1 MQCAEETMSNNTIA
15 ANVTDEFYAAGD
27 DAIAGYGG
35 QFMIGDGASPEAF
48 EAVAGVVKINL
59 PAQTSTDVK
68 TTHLRS
74 PNRHEEHR
82 AGMRDTP
89 AFTVEL
95 VWLPYHRSQ
104 SLAGGGSGAFADGG
118 LAAMA
123 ADGLPRNMRFVAND
137 GSPATTLDLRG
148 YVATFAPGEIN
159 KDGTIPATAT
169 IQPTQAP
176 TLPA

>member
-1 MQCAEETMSNNTIA
+1 MSNNTVA
-15 ANVTDEFYAAGD
+15 ADVSGTFYAAGN

-35 QFMIGDGASPEAF
+35 QFMVGDGASPENF
-48 EAVAGVVKINL
+48 EAVAGVVKIPL
-59 PAQTSTDVK
+59 PAQSSTDVK

-95 VWLPYHRSQ
+95 IWLPYHPSQ
-104 SLAGGGSGAFADGG
+104 SVAGGGSGSFTTGG

-123 ADGLPRNMRFVAND
+123 ADGLNRNFRFVAND
-137 GSPATTLDLRG
+137 GSPATTLDIRG
-148 YVATFAPGEIN
+148 YVATFAPGEVN
-159 KDGTIPATAT
+159 KDGTIPATCT
-169 IQPTQAP
+169 IQPAQAP

>member
-1 MQCAEETMSNNTIA
+1 MPSNTIQQD
-15 ANVTDEFYAAGD
+15 VTGDFYAAGD
-27 DAIAGYGG
+27 DAVAGYGG
-35 QFMIGDGASPEAF
+35 QFLVGDDGSPEGF
-48 EAVAGVVKINL
+48 TAVAGVMKIPL
-59 PAQTSTDVK
+59 PAQSSTDIK

-95 VWLPYHRSQ
+95 LWLPYHVSQ
-104 SLAGGGSGAFADGG
+104 SVAGGGTGAFSGGG

-123 ADGLPRNMRFVAND
+123 ADGLNRNFKFVAND
-137 GSPATTLDLRG
+137 GSPATTLVIRG
-148 YVATFAPGEIN
+148 YVATFAPGEVN
-159 KDGTIPATAT
+159 KDGVIMATCT
-169 IQPTQAP
+169 IQPAAAP

>member
-1 MQCAEETMSNNTIA
+1 MASNTIA
-15 ANVTDEFYAAGD
+15 SNVTDTFYAAGD
-27 DAIAGYGG
+27 DAVPGYGG
-35 QFMIGDGASPEAF
+35 QFMVGDGLSPESF
-48 EAVAGVVKINL
+48 EAVAGVVSIPL

-89 AFTVEL
+89 PFTVNL
-95 VWLPYHRSQ
+95 IWLPYHPSQ
-104 SLAGGGSGAFADGG
+104 SVAGGGAGSFTGGG

-123 ADGLPRNMRFVAND
+123 ADGLNRNFKFVAND
-137 GSPATTLDLRG
+137 GSPATTLVIRG
-148 YVATFAPGEIN
+148 YVATFAPGEVN
-159 KDGTIPATAT
+159 KDGTIAATCT
-169 IQPTQAP
+169 IQPAAAP

>member
-1 MQCAEETMSNNTIA
+1 MANNTIA
-15 ANVTDEFYAAGD
+15 ADVTDDFYAAGD
-27 DAIAGYGG
+27 DAVAGYGG
-35 QFMIGDGASPEAF
+35 QFLVGNGASPEVF
-48 EAVAGVVKINL
+48 TAVAGVMKIPL
-59 PAQTSTDVK
+59 PAQSSTDIK

-95 VWLPYHRSQ
+95 LWLPYHYSQ
-104 SLAGGGSGAFADGG
+104 SDAGGGSGAFSGGG

-123 ADGLPRNMRFVAND
+123 ADGLNRNFKFEAND
-137 GSPATTLDLRG
+137 GPSPTTLIIRG
-148 YVATFAPGEIN
+148 YVATFAPGEVN
-159 KDGTIPATAT
+159 KDGVIMATCT
-169 IQPTQAP
+169 IQPAQAP